1 MKAIKQHGK
10 GKKTWANGNVYE
22 GDYKDGYKHGKGK
35 YSCMDGWMDEGDN
48 LLVNN
53 YQVCFIIS
61 NN

>member
-35 YSCMDGWMDEGDN
+35 YTCMDGWMDEGDWEN
-48 LLVNN
+48 DE
-53 YQVCFIIS
+53 FIG
-61 NN
+61 